1 MLQIDTSEDWQGI
14 ELELRKTVKNLPFHV
29 KKDLEKIN
37 KNISA
42 MISELSKAEIEC
54 RRQHKPTQTFLEK
67 RDKCNEMLRDYQ
79 KMITMGTLL

>member
-42 MISELSKAEIEC
+42 IISELSKAEIEC
-54 RRQHKPTQTFLEK
+54 RRKHKPTQTFLET

>member
-1 MLQIDTSEDWQGI
+1 MLQIDTSEDWQKI
-14 ELELRKTVKNLPFHV
+14 DQELQNSTKNLPFHIR
-29 KKDLEKIN
+29 KDLDKIN

-54 RRQHKPTQTFLEK
+54 RRQHKPTQTFLAT
-67 RDKCNEMLRDYQ
+67 RDRCNEMLRDYQ

>member
-54 RRQHKPTQTFLEK
+54 RRQQKPTQTFLAM
-67 RDKCNEMLRDYQ
+67 RDKCNEMLKDYQ